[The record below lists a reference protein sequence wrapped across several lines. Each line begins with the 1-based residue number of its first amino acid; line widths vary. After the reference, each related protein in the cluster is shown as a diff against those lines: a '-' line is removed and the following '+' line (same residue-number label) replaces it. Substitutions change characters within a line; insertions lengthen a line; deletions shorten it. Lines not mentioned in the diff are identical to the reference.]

1 MAQSTS
7 RTAHSAQQLTS
18 DAATAAGEVTSTVSS
33 EDTAIENT
41 IRASAQ
47 KDIKQD
53 STRKELKNASATQNK
68 QAKAKQAT
76 PMEATKKKATKK
88 VAKAAKGKKATA
100 AKTTKKTATK
110 KKAAKKKTQRK
121 AKPLYT
127 TDAVRAYLH
136 EIGRV
141 PLLSHEDE
149 IVLGKQVQKMM
160 GLLALK
166 ETLIAKL
173 PETDAAS
180 DTKAVETEVSE
191 PSISDTQWAEAAEL
205 SESELKNHMRR
216 GQRAKRKMIEA
227 NLRLVVAVAK
237 KYQKRN
243 LEFLDLIQEGTRG
256 LERGVEKFDPM
267 KGYKFSTYAYWW
279 IRQAITRAIAQQART
294 IRLPIHITEKLNKIK
309 RVQRELSQKLGRS
322 PNATEIGA
330 ELDLEPRQV
339 REYLSIA
346 RQPISLDVRIGDNQ
360 DTELQDL
367 LEDDG
372 ASPEDY
378 TVQKSLQQD
387 LRRMLL
393 ELTTQQQEV
402 INLRFGLADGNPL
415 SLAKVGQRMGIR
427 RARVRQ
433 LEQQALKHLRRRK
446 ATINGYLAAS

>member
-1 MAQSTS
+1 MATTS
-7 RTAHSAQQLTS
+7 KAR
-18 DAATAAGEVTSTVSS
+18 AA
-33 EDTAIENT
+33 
-41 IRASAQ
+41 
-47 KDIKQD
+47 
-53 STRKELKNASATQNK
+53 
-68 QAKAKQAT
+68 
-76 PMEATKKKATKK
+76 KATKAE
-88 VAKAAKGKKATA
+88 AKT
-100 AKTTKKTATK
+100 KTTKAAATKDTATK
-110 KKAAKKKTQRK
+110 GTKSKAKRASKRK

-141 PLLSHEDE
+141 PLLTHEEE
-149 IVLGKQVQKMM
+149 IILGKQVQKLMA
-160 GLLALK
+160 LLEIK
-166 ETLIAKL
+166 ETLLADVPTEDGESIA
-173 PETDAAS
+173 E
-180 DTKAVETEVSE
+180 
-191 PSISDTQWAEAAEL
+191 ISTAEWAEAAAMTEAEL
-205 SESELKNHMRR
+205 SNHLRR

-243 LEFLDLIQEGTRG
+243 LEFLDLIQEGTLG

-322 PNATEIGA
+322 PKVAEVGA
-330 ELDLEPRQV
+330 ELDLEPKQV
-339 REYLSIA
+339 REYLAIA

-378 TVQKSLQQD
+378 TVQQSLRQD
-387 LRRMLL
+387 IFRMLA
-393 ELTTQQQEV
+393 ELTPQQQEV
-402 INLRFGLADGNPL
+402 INLRFGLGDGNPL
-415 SLAKVGQRMGIR
+415 SLAKVGQRMGISR
-427 RARVRQ
+427 ERVRQ
-433 LEQQALKHLRRRK
+433 LEQQALKHMRRRK
-446 ATINGYLAAS
+446 ASINGYLAAS

>member
-1 MAQSTS
+1 MAQFTS
-7 RTAHSAQQLTS
+7 RTASLIS
-18 DAATAAGEVTSTVSS
+18 GDAFSSEATVDKVATGKATGAKAASNRKETTHKKTTAERTAAKKVTKVTST
-33 EDTAIENT
+33 A
-41 IRASAQ
+41 A
-47 KDIKQD
+47 
-53 STRKELKNASATQNK
+53 KNVTK
-68 QAKAKQAT
+68 QADVKPT
-76 PMEATKKKATKK
+76 ATKRATAKKAAATTTK
-88 VAKAAKGKKATA
+88 TSA
-100 AKTTKKTATK
+100 AKTTTTKKTK
-110 KKAAKKKTQRK
+110 KKRK

-149 IVLGKQVQKMM
+149 IVLGKQVQQMM
-160 GLLALK
+160 ALLEIK
-166 ETLIAKL
+166 NTLTANL
-173 PETDAAS
+173 PEELSENSVTDSAADEPAKVS
-180 DTKAVETEVSE
+180 DA
-191 PSISDTQWAEAAEL
+191 QWAEAAEMTIA
-205 SESELKNHMRR
+205 ELQRHMRR
-216 GQRAKRKMIEA
+216 GQRSKRKMIEA

-243 LEFLDLIQEGTRG
+243 LEFLDLIQEGTLG

-322 PNATEIGA
+322 PNANEIGE
-330 ELDLEPRQV
+330 ELELEPRQV

-393 ELTTQQQEV
+393 ELTPQQQEV

-415 SLAKVGQRMGIR
+415 SLAKVGQHMGISR
-427 RARVRQ
+427 ERVRQ

-446 ATINGYLAAS
+446 SSINGYLAAS

>member
-1 MAQSTS
+1 METTKVQANQSAEAAKAALS
-7 RTAHSAQQLTS
+7 NGKQLDS
-18 DAATAAGEVTSTVSS
+18 KQPASEKKAVENKESVNKATATKTAKTVTTDTKSS
-33 EDTAIENT
+33 QT
-41 IRASAQ
+41 
-47 KDIKQD
+47 K
-53 STRKELKNASATQNK
+53 
-68 QAKAKQAT
+68 
-76 PMEATKKKATKK
+76 ATKKKATK
-88 VAKAAKGKKATA
+88 
-100 AKTTKKTATK
+100 
-110 KKAAKKKTQRK
+110 RK

-149 IVLGKQVQKMM
+149 IVLGKQVQKLMA
-160 GLLALK
+160 LLAIRDELA
-166 ETLIAKL
+166 EKL
-173 PETDAAS
+173 PEEAD
-180 DTKAVETEVSE
+180 VETE
-191 PSISDTQWAEAAEL
+191 ISTADWAKAADMTEAEL
-205 SESELKNHMRR
+205 NNHLRR
-216 GQRAKRKMIEA
+216 GKRSKHKMIEA

-243 LEFLDLIQEGTRG
+243 LEFLDLIQEGTLG

-322 PNATEIGA
+322 PNAAEIGV
-330 ELDLEPRQV
+330 ELELEPKQV

-378 TVQKSLQQD
+378 TVQQSLKQD
-387 LRRMLL
+387 LLRMLS

-415 SLAKVGQRMGIR
+415 SLAKVGQRMGISR
-427 RARVRQ
+427 ERVRQ